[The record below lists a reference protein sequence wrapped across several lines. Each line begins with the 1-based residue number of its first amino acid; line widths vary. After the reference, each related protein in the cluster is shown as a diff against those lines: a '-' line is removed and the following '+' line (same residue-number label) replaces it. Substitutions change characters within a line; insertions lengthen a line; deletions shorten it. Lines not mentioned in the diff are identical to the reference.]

1 MSGTVLTPDI
11 CIIGAGSGGLSVAA
25 AAAAFGVEV
34 VLIEKGLMGG
44 DCLNYGCV
52 PSKSLIAA
60 AHQAHTMRSDKGL
73 GVAPADPVLDF
84 AKTQAHLRSVI
95 AAIAPHDSVERFEGL
110 GVTVL
115 QSRARFVDAETVEAG
130 GTRIRAR
137 RFVIATGSSPA
148 VPPIPGLEESGFL
161 TNETIFD
168 LTERPDHLIII
179 GGGPIGIELAQAYRR
194 LGAAVT
200 VVEAQKALS
209 REDEEAA
216 SLVLSAL
223 REEGVVL
230 HEGAKVVRVEGEA
243 GAPVVVIEREGGVQD
258 RISGSHLLV
267 AVGRSPNIA
276 DLGLEAAGIDFE
288 RSGIRVDP
296 DLRTAN
302 RRVYAIGDVAGGLQ
316 FTHAAN
322 YHAGLV
328 VRAILF
334 RLPVRNRPHLVPRVT
349 YCDPELAHVGLSEA
363 EAREVHGDG
372 VKVLRAELGEN
383 DRARAEGVGRGFV
396 KLLTDRRGRIL
407 GATIVGESAGEL
419 IALWS
424 LAVSRRLKV
433 SAIAGLVLPYPT
445 LSETGK
451 RAAVSYYSGS
461 LENPWL
467 RGLVRFLRIF
477 G

>member
-1 MSGTVLTPDI
+1 MSGNILTPDI
-11 CIIGAGSGGLSVAA
+11 CVIGAGSGGLSVAA
-25 AAAAFGVEV
+25 AAAGFGVNV

-60 AHQAHTMRSDKGL
+60 AHRAHTMRNDSGL
-73 GVAPADPVLDF
+73 GVAPVEPVMDF
-84 AKTQAHLRSVI
+84 ARTQAHLRSVI
-95 AAIAPHDSVERFEGL
+95 AAIAPHDSVGRFEGL

-115 QSRARFVDAETVEAG
+115 QSHARFVDPETVQAG
-130 GTRIRAR
+130 ETRIKAR

-148 VPPIPGLEESGFL
+148 VPPIPGLAETGYL

-168 LTERPDHLIII
+168 LTRRPDHLIII

-194 LGAAVT
+194 LGADVT
-200 VVEAQKALS
+200 VLEASRALS
-209 REDEEAA
+209 REDPEAA
-216 SLVLSAL
+216 ALVLSAL
-223 REEGVVL
+223 RAEGVAV
-230 HEGAKVVRVEGEA
+230 HEGAKVVRVEGQESA
-243 GAPVVVIEREGGVQD
+243 RTVIIEREGEAQE
-258 RISGSHLLV
+258 RITGSHLLV

-276 DLGLEAAGIDFE
+276 DLGLEAAGVDFE
-288 RSGIRVDP
+288 RGGIRVDP
-296 DLRTAN
+296 DLRTSN

-334 RLPVRNRPHLVPRVT
+334 RLPVRNRPHLVPRAT

-363 EAREVHGDG
+363 EAREAHGDG
-372 VKVLRAELGEN
+372 VKVLRAELAEN
-383 DRARAEGVGRGFV
+383 DRARAEGIAKGFV
-396 KLLTDRRGRIL
+396 KIITGKRGRIL
-407 GATIVGESAGEL
+407 GVTIVGESAGEL
-419 IALWS
+419 IATWS

-433 SAIAGLVLPYPT
+433 SAIAGLTLPYPT

-451 RAAVSYYSGS
+451 RAAIGYYAGS
-461 LENPWL
+461 LENPL
-467 RGLVRFLRIF
+467 VRGLVRFLRIF